1 VTPDPKPTTRS
12 RRARSR
18 FHTESIDC
26 APTAPKV
33 VVETMRETEFEKRR
47 GISRI
52 EIREGYVQVHVAGLQ
67 EPLMPSRLAIL
78 QAIRDAEISLDFLK
92 LTTNGL
98 SFLVTADQ
106 SGAVQ
111 ATLEGQAPELSVRQD
126 RRVVMVHA
134 VNMRDEEGLI
144 ARIVAAAIASGAQ
157 LEHVGDMHDRMLIVT
172 DGPGA
177 TLVSQAIRSRLG
189 VEA

>member
-1 VTPDPKPTTRS
+1 MTPDPIPTPKG

-26 APTAPKV
+26 APTQPKV
-33 VVETMRETEFEKRR
+33 VVEAVRETEFEKRR

-52 EIREGYVQVHVAGLQ
+52 EIREGYVQVHVAGLT
-67 EPLMPSRLAIL
+67 EPLMTSRLAVL
-78 QAIRDAEISLDFLK
+78 QVVRDAGISLDFLK
-92 LTTNGL
+92 LTTSGL

-106 SGAVQ
+106 SDVVRQ
-111 ATLEGQAPELSVRQD
+111 TLMDQAPEVAIRPD

-172 DGPGA
+172 DGAGA
-177 TLVSQAIRSRLG
+177 DLLSTAIRARLG
-189 VEA
+189 VEQ